1 MERFTREQMKEFSKA
16 IVPAIEAIQIAKK
29 RFGVTGLTVFNI
41 SDDWMDM
48 YGSGLDE
55 WTLTKK
61 HDGKYRIEK
70 KEMELLFDEEEEQN
84 V

>member
-1 MERFTREQMKEFSKA
+1 MEKFTKEQMKEFSKA
-16 IVPAIEAIQIAKK
+16 IVPAIEVIQIAKK
-29 RFGVTGLTVFNI
+29 RFGITGLIAFNI
-41 SDDWMDM
+41 SDDWMDA
-48 YGSGLDE
+48 YGGGLDD